1 MKRLFT
7 KIAKWL
13 GFFKTPTVTKV
24 EQKKVDIFKGR
35 TKEWDSEVIVKTKRL
50 PKDANDIQ
58 KLDRVSFNV
67 NCNKMLADFDRNNI
81 AKSMINYLSS

>member
-13 GFFKTPTVTKV
+13 GFFKTTTVTKA
-24 EQKKVDIFKGR
+24 EKRNVDILKSR
-35 TKEWDSEVIVKTKRL
+35 TKECNSDVVVKRKRL

-58 KLDRVSFNV
+58 KLDRKYNNSQSVYRDS
-67 NCNKMLADFDRNNI
+67 KGRYASRN
-81 AKSMINYLSS
+81 L

>member
-24 EQKKVDIFKGR
+24 EKKKVDIFEGR

-50 PKDANDIQ
+50 PKDANDVQ
-58 KLDRVSFNV
+58 KLDIKYNNSQSVYRDIKGRYASR
-67 NCNKMLADFDRNNI
+67 NK
-81 AKSMINYLSS
+81 

>member
-35 TKEWDSEVIVKTKRL
+35 TKEWDSEVIVKPKRL

-58 KLDRVSFNV
+58 KLDIKYNNSKSVYRDSKGRYASR
-67 NCNKMLADFDRNNI
+67 NK
-81 AKSMINYLSS
+81 

>member
-13 GFFKTPTVTKV
+13 GFFKTTTVTKA
-24 EQKKVDIFKGR
+24 EKRNVDILKSR
-35 TKEWDSEVIVKTKRL
+35 TKEWDSDVVIKRKRL

-58 KLDRVSFNV
+58 KLDRKYNNSQSVYRDS
-67 NCNKMLADFDRNNI
+67 KGRYASRN
-81 AKSMINYLSS
+81 L

>member
-13 GFFKTPTVTKV
+13 GFFKTPTVTKA
-24 EQKKVDIFKGR
+24 EKRKVDIFEAR
-35 TKEWDSEVIVKTKRL
+35 TKEWDSEVIIKRKRL

-58 KLDRVSFNV
+58 KLDRKYNNSQSVYRDS
-67 NCNKMLADFDRNNI
+67 KGRYASRN
-81 AKSMINYLSS
+81 L

>member
-35 TKEWDSEVIVKTKRL
+35 TKEWDSEVIVKTKKL

-58 KLDRVSFNV
+58 KLDIKYNNSKSVYRDSKGRYASR
-67 NCNKMLADFDRNNI
+67 NK
-81 AKSMINYLSS
+81 

>member
-13 GFFKTPTVTKV
+13 GFFKTPKVTKV
-24 EQKKVDIFKGR
+24 EKNQFDIFEGR
-35 TKEWDSEVIVKTKRL
+35 TKEWDSEVIVKQKRL

-58 KLDRVSFNV
+58 KLDRKYNNSKSVYRDSKGRYASR
-67 NCNKMLADFDRNNI
+67 NK
-81 AKSMINYLSS
+81 

>member
-58 KLDRVSFNV
+58 KLDIKYNNSKSVYRDSKGRYASR
-67 NCNKMLADFDRNNI
+67 NK
-81 AKSMINYLSS
+81 

>member
-13 GFFKTPTVTKV
+13 GFFKTPRVTKV

-35 TKEWDSEVIVKTKRL
+35 TKEWDSEVIVKTKKL

-58 KLDRVSFNV
+58 KLDIKYNNSKSVYRDSKGRYASR
-67 NCNKMLADFDRNNI
+67 NK
-81 AKSMINYLSS
+81 

>member
-24 EQKKVDIFKGR
+24 EKNQFDFFEAR
-35 TKEWDSEVIVKTKRL
+35 TKEWDSEVVIKKKRL

-58 KLDRVSFNV
+58 KLDIKYNNSKSVYRDSKGRYASR
-67 NCNKMLADFDRNNI
+67 NK
-81 AKSMINYLSS
+81 

>member
-13 GFFKTPTVTKV
+13 GFFKNPTVTKV

-58 KLDRVSFNV
+58 KLDIKYNNSKSVYRDSKGRYASR
-67 NCNKMLADFDRNNI
+67 NK
-81 AKSMINYLSS
+81 